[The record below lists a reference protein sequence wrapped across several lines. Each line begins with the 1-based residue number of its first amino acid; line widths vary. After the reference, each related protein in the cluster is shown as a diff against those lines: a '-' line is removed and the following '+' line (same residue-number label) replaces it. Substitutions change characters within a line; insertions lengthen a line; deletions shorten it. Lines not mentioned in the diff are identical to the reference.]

1 MKYLKSLNIMT
12 PAILKIKAQASAKQ
26 NSKAKKSKVAKNL
39 LKNAIL

>member
-26 NSKAKKSKVAKNL
+26 NSKAKKSKVAK
-39 LKNAIL
+39 KSP